1 MTISLYTIVDFSY
14 LKEGGIEGRHR
25 YTWQT
30 AFWGNGVRGVRILGE
45 RTAIGGVGG
54 GGLYHAHNV
63 SDMGP
68 CDSWVFLFHS
78 KGQTELKQ
86 TTIIVCKK
94 IFKFLIFRNKMLK
107 LINISARAIHHFQ
120 LPQSPLYNPF
130 ETFYGPD

>member
-25 YTWQT
+25 YTWRT
-30 AFWGNGVRGVRILGE
+30 AFWGNGVRGVRIFWANGLPSGE
-45 RTAIGGVGG
+45 WG

-68 CDSWVFLFHS
+68 CDSWFFLFHS

-94 IFKFLIFRNKMLK
+94 IFKF
-107 LINISARAIHHFQ
+107 
-120 LPQSPLYNPF
+120 
-130 ETFYGPD
+130 